1 MGRTVNKTSGLR
13 VAFALVSVVSI
24 AFVAGYYF
32 AQSQKIVSHG
42 IVEPPRVGGFIW
54 PPPPPIDRF
63 KLTDTSGVPFNE
75 NQLND
80 HWTLIFFG
88 YTHCPDICPVT
99 MQTLKIVSE
108 KLTGNQVFDRKGQ
121 VLFVSVD
128 AERDTPEVLRIY
140 ADYFNPQF
148 LAATAPPEE
157 LYQLTAQFGM
167 QFMKISGSKADEY
180 FFDHPS
186 SILLVGPDNRV
197 TGVFTPPLDADDI
210 ARQIREIVNW
220 GEKRS

>member
-1 MGRTVNKTSGLR
+1 
-13 VAFALVSVVSI
+13 
-24 AFVAGYYF
+24 
-32 AQSQKIVSHG
+32 
-42 IVEPPRVGGFIW
+42 
-54 PPPPPIDRF
+54 
-63 KLTDTSGVPFNE
+63 
-75 NQLND
+75 
-80 HWTLIFFG
+80 
-88 YTHCPDICPVT
+88 

-108 KLTGNQVFDRKGQ
+108 KLAGNQVFDRKGQ

-128 AERDTPEVLRIY
+128 AERDTPEVLRTY

-157 LYQLTAQFGM
+157 LYQLTAQFGT

-186 SILLVGPDNRV
+186 SIFLVGPDNRV
-197 TGVFTPPLDADDI
+197 AGVFTPPLEADDI

-220 GEKRS
+220 GEKRG

>member
-1 MGRTVNKTSGLR
+1 
-13 VAFALVSVVSI
+13 
-24 AFVAGYYF
+24 
-32 AQSQKIVSHG
+32 
-42 IVEPPRVGGFIW
+42 
-54 PPPPPIDRF
+54 
-63 KLTDTSGVPFNE
+63 
-75 NQLND
+75 
-80 HWTLIFFG
+80 
-88 YTHCPDICPVT
+88 
-99 MQTLKIVSE
+99 MQTLKVVRE
-108 KLTGNQVFDRKGQ
+108 KLIGYRVFERKGQ

-128 AERDTPEVLRIY
+128 AERDTPEVLRAY
-140 ADYFNPQF
+140 TDYFNPEF

-210 ARQIREIVNW
+210 VRQIREIIDW
-220 GEKRS
+220 GDKRG